1 MNKFCLLPFHG
12 KRIGVANIPFTIL
25 LKKGP
30 CFLHSHITAVYYS
43 TKGKNDSHEQSRV
56 SKKSTFTP
64 LETPWYLRIV
74 DNEKELMEG
83 KKNNHHTMNKE
94 LEIPKTSPNSL
105 RKIADLLTGK
115 LGLDDFLVFDLRKKS
130 PNSVSAVNKL
140 GDFMVICTARSTKHC
155 HKSFLELNKFLKHE
169 FCSSAY
175 VEGNFNERQESRRKR
190 RLARKSNLSKLLGR
204 SSECSAKDL
213 NSEAWYMIDCRVDGI
228 FVNILTQ
235 RRRNELNLEELY
247 APENE
252 KSKFQN
258 IDSGNVPTISGVN
271 EISSNNNILLG
282 LRRLAQ
288 QRRRY
293 STINPNG
300 LSNLRYFL
308 QKEDFK
314 GANKIIQSS
323 SGTETHNIRTLEH
336 VKNTLKDLVGQERKV
351 DVVQWK
357 SLFDEHSTF
366 LTINQSA
373 AYWPLRLEY
382 AILLNKADPQFYSD
396 RVFLKDYLLLKKSL
410 GRELIREDLIAL
422 LEMVLK
428 TQHSS
433 HSYFNLVKQN
443 RVIIRALN
451 LFKGLQTEDDGSVV
465 YDEEVIS
472 LLLNSMVAD
481 ERVKLRSLYETI
493 DHIFQTFGDKLTS
506 GMIVS
511 ILQNLAKIKDWNKL
525 LQVWEAITPTEG
537 EGQDKRPWNEFINVI
552 NQSGDSHVISKIVNN
567 GHLLWIRR
575 LNVNVTPE
583 LCNSIKALLKTAGME
598 NSTLEEFLVRGTNN
612 Q

>member
-1 MNKFCLLPFHG
+1 M
-12 KRIGVANIPFTIL
+12 
-25 LKKGP
+25 
-30 CFLHSHITAVYYS
+30 
-43 TKGKNDSHEQSRV
+43 
-56 SKKSTFTP
+56 
-64 LETPWYLRIV
+64 
-74 DNEKELMEG
+74 
-83 KKNNHHTMNKE
+83 
-94 LEIPKTSPNSL
+94 
-105 RKIADLLTGK
+105 
-115 LGLDDFLVFDLRKKS
+115 
-130 PNSVSAVNKL
+130 
-140 GDFMVICTARSTKHC
+140 
-155 HKSFLELNKFLKHE
+155 
-169 FCSSAY
+169 
-175 VEGNFNERQESRRKR
+175 
-190 RLARKSNLSKLLGR
+190 
-204 SSECSAKDL
+204 
-213 NSEAWYMIDCRVDGI
+213 
-228 FVNILTQ
+228 
-235 RRRNELNLEELY
+235 
-247 APENE
+247 
-252 KSKFQN
+252 
-258 IDSGNVPTISGVN
+258 
-271 EISSNNNILLG
+271 
-282 LRRLAQ
+282 
-288 QRRRY
+288 
-293 STINPNG
+293 
-300 LSNLRYFL
+300 
-308 QKEDFK
+308 
-314 GANKIIQSS
+314 
-323 SGTETHNIRTLEH
+323 
-336 VKNTLKDLVGQERKV
+336 
-351 DVVQWK
+351 
-357 SLFDEHSTF
+357 
-366 LTINQSA
+366 
-373 AYWPLRLEY
+373 
-382 AILLNKADPQFYSD
+382 
-396 RVFLKDYLLLKKSL
+396 

>member
-1 MNKFCLLPFHG
+1 MTSWFSIYGRKAQTLFQPLISWVTSWSYVQQDLPN
-12 KRIGVANIPFTIL
+12 IG
-25 LKKGP
+25 
-30 CFLHSHITAVYYS
+30 
-43 TKGKNDSHEQSRV
+43 
-56 SKKSTFTP
+56 
-64 LETPWYLRIV
+64 
-74 DNEKELMEG
+74 
-83 KKNNHHTMNKE
+83 
-94 LEIPKTSPNSL
+94 
-105 RKIADLLTGK
+105 
-115 LGLDDFLVFDLRKKS
+115 
-130 PNSVSAVNKL
+130 
-140 GDFMVICTARSTKHC
+140 

-410 GRELIREDLIAL
+410 GQELIREDLIAL